1 LAGAE
6 LPASGV
12 RILSTRAATW
22 ELLRDA
28 LPVVLATRLVFLG
41 LTLLMPLWR
50 AAMGVAPLT
59 VSHATGTPFDVWN
72 RWDARWYDDLA
83 RLGYNLHG
91 PHDYK
96 NVAFFP
102 LFPLL
107 VRTLH
112 DALALVGRDVLG
124 LAPKDPFYPPYL
136 VPGMIVAN
144 LCAVAA
150 LSFFYGYVR
159 LDRDRVT
166 ARRAVTLLALSPPS
180 LYTFAAYS
188 ESTFLLCA
196 LAFFYALRLKRW
208 WQAGLWGWLAAATRP
223 PGVVLVVP
231 FLMAWAEAHPVATH
245 ALGGLLRPTRRALA
259 ACLRVRLPVHLPRQ
273 ERAAAV
279 LALPPQPSLGSTPC
293 RAARGCQTQGV
304 AALWVWQCP
313 GGTMRRAADLARGRA
328 PAAPRVLIGH
338 PPAGSDSARRAAL
351 HLLPMALIP
360 LGLGLFMTFLFYV
373 FGDPLWFSRAQQA
386 WWRTFA
392 PPWETLYMS
401 VAWPLGDVLR
411 GTITYWDPI
420 ALHDLA
426 SAIVGLGVTWLAW
439 QRVPRVEAV
448 YLWLLW
454 GLILSSPAMLPDRL
468 THEPHHDVLMSLPRM
483 LLMMFPLCTY
493 LAVAVQR
500 RVYPWLAVA
509 FTVSLLVY
517 TGRFLTGGW
526 VA

>member
-1 LAGAE
+1 
-6 LPASGV
+6 V
-12 RILSTRAATW
+12 
-22 ELLRDA
+22 

-41 LTLLMPLWR
+41 LTLLLPLWR

-59 VSHATGTPFDVWN
+59 VPRATGTPFDVWN

-91 PHDYK
+91 PNDYK

-102 LFPLL
+102 LYPLL
-107 VRTLH
+107 MRTLH

-124 LAPKDPFYPPYL
+124 RAPKDPFDLPYL

-159 LDRDRVT
+159 LDHDRAT
-166 ARRAVTLLALSPPS
+166 ARRAVTLLALSPLS

-208 WQAGLWGWLAAATRP
+208 WPAGLWGLLAAATRP
-223 PGVVLVVP
+223 PGVALVVP

-245 ALGGLLRPTRRALA
+245 TPGGLLHLTRRALA
-259 ACLRVRLPVHLPRQ
+259 VRLHVHLPVLPLQ
-273 ERAAAV
+273 QGRAAAV
-279 LALPPQPSLGSTPC
+279 LALPPQPSLSLTP
-293 RAARGCQTQGV
+293 R
-304 AALWVWQCP
+304 
-313 GGTMRRAADLARGRA
+313 RRATDLALGRP
-328 PAAPRVLIGH
+328 PAAPRLLIGH
-338 PPAGSDSARRAAL
+338 PRAGSDTARRAAL
-351 HLLPMALIP
+351 HLLPVALIP

-392 PPWETLYMS
+392 PPWETLYIG
-401 VAWPLGDVLR
+401 VAWPLVDVLR
-411 GTITYWDPI
+411 GTITYWDPV

-426 SAIVGLGVTWLAW
+426 YAIVSLGLTWLAW
-439 QRVPRVEAV
+439 QRVPRVEGV
-448 YLWLLW
+448 YLGLLW
-454 GLILSSPAMLPDRL
+454 GLLLSSPAMLPDRL

-483 LLMMFPLCTY
+483 LLMMFPLFTY
-493 LAVAVQR
+493 LAVHR
-500 RVYPWLAVA
+500 RLYPWLAVA
-509 FTVSLLVY
+509 FTAGLLVY
-517 TGRFLTGGW
+517 SGRFLTGGW